1 MRSEESERLL
11 SLLDE
16 SIRTSRRS
24 RREIERTLGFGQ
36 GYLSSLFKGRI
47 QLRVSHVFALAQV
60 LGLEPLSLFV
70 QAAPP
75 KNPEKLLHQLGLDPE
90 DKTPLAGALPMSGEL
105 APGREG
111 FEKFI
116 RAMVR
121 DEMTRISRESD
132 EPEPDR

>member
-24 RREIERTLGFGQ
+24 RREIERTLGVGQ

-47 QLRVSHVFALAQV
+47 QLKVSHVYALAQV
-60 LGLEPLSLFV
+60 LGLEPLSLFLE
-70 QAAPP
+70 AAPP
-75 KNPEKLLHQLGLDPE
+75 KNPERLLHQLGLDPE
-90 DKTPLAGALPMSGEL
+90 GKTPLAGTLPMIGDL

-116 RAMVR
+116 REMVR
-121 DEMTRISRESD
+121 DEMKRISKEPE

>member
-11 SLLDE
+11 SLLEE

-24 RREIERTLGFGQ
+24 QREIERTLGLGQ
-36 GYLSSLFKGRI
+36 GYLSSLFRGRI
-47 QLRVSHVFALAQV
+47 QLRVSHVYALAQV
-60 LGLEPLSLFV
+60 LGLEPLSLFL

-75 KNPEKLLHQLGLDPE
+75 KNPERLLHQLGLDPGG
-90 DKTPLAGALPMSGEL
+90 KTPLAGALPMTGDL

-116 RAMVR
+116 REMVR
-121 DEMTRISRESD
+121 DEMARISKKSEEPESD
-132 EPEPDR
+132 H

>member
-1 MRSEESERLL
+1 MGSEESERLL

-24 RREIERTLGFGQ
+24 KREIERTLGMGQ
-36 GYLSSLFKGRI
+36 GYLNSLFKGRI

-60 LGLEPLSLFV
+60 LGLEPLSLFL

-75 KNPEKLLHQLGLDPE
+75 KNPERLLRQLGLDPE
-90 DKTPLAGALPMSGEL
+90 GKTPLAGALPMTGEL

-111 FEKFI
+111 FERFI

-121 DEMTRISRESD
+121 DEMARISKETD
-132 EPEPDR
+132 EPESDR